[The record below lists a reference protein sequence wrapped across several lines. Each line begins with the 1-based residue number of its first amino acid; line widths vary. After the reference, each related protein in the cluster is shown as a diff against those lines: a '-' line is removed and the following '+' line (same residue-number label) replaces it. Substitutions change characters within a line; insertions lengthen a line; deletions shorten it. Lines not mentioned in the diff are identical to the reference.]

1 MKDLTDMSL
10 ITCTRSSLQ
19 EMEETVVM
27 SINKNPEQIQN
38 NTELHLQELVNVRTR
53 QFGIQFCPQKSH
65 IENIYEK
72 VTWTST
78 LVLKEILT
86 A

>member
-1 MKDLTDMSL
+1 
-10 ITCTRSSLQ
+10 
-19 EMEETVVM
+19 MEETVVM
-27 SINKNPEQIQN
+27 SINKNAEQIQN

-53 QFGIQFCPQKSH
+53 HFGIQFCQKKSH
-65 IENIYEK
+65 IENIYET